1 MVPQEILQQLQG
13 AGPQGPAPQ
22 PQMPMQGQGG
32 LPPGIDPAQIEQLK
46 ILMQDPQFVQ
56 YLQQMMSEMGGQQG
70 GVPQGMPVP
79 GM

>member
-1 MVPQEILQQLQG
+1 MPPQ
-13 AGPQGPAPQ
+13 Q

-32 LPPGIDPAQIEQLK
+32 LPPGIDPQQIEQLK

-56 YLQQMMSEMGGQQG
+56 YLQQMMAQMGQG
-70 GVPQGMPVP
+70 GAPRGMPVP